1 MVYTKRAE
9 MAAVSRGTSHV
20 TTQNAVTL
28 VDIKNALYKAS
39 HSFRIT
45 CNKTSASLLESE
57 EHGHIKALINQKRS
71 ASRFGLALRR

>member
-1 MVYTKRAE
+1 MTTVHGCMVYTKRAE

-39 HSFRIT
+39 HSFRT
-45 CNKTSASLLESE
+45 TYDNSAVSLLENE
-57 EHGHIKALINQKRS
+57 
-71 ASRFGLALRR
+71 